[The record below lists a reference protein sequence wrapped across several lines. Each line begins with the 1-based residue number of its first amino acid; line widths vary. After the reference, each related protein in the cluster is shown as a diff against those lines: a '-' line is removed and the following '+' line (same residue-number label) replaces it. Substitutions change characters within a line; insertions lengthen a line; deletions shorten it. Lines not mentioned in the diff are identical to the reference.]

1 MIEVHNLVKRYGPTV
16 AVDDVSFDVPK
27 GEVVGFL
34 GPNGAGKTTTMRIVT
49 CYLPADAGRVTVD
62 GYDSFEQSMEVRR
75 RIGYL
80 PESAPLYLDMGVIDY
95 LRFVAGMRGIVS
107 GERDARVRRM
117 IDVCALG
124 PMLQKDIGELS
135 KGYRQRV
142 GLAAT
147 LIHDPEVL
155 VLDEPT
161 SGLDPNQ
168 IIEIRELIRQIG
180 REKTIILSTHIL
192 PEVEATCSRVIVINE
207 GRIVADGTTE
217 ELTRMSTGRA
227 TTVLTV
233 RAAATAAEP
242 RLRGV
247 EGIESVRLLEGGS
260 PSSSRWEVVSPSNA
274 DIEAKLFRLAVESG
288 WILTEIHTAT
298 LSLEQVFLRLTT
310 GEKAPAG
317 RASGAAGAG
326 EKRS

>member
-1 MIEVHNLVKRYGPTV
+1 MIEVRNLTKRYGPTV
-16 AVDDVSFDVPK
+16 AVDDVTFDVPK

-62 GYDSFEQSMEVRR
+62 GYDSFDHSMDVRR

-80 PESAPLYLDMGVIDY
+80 PESAPLYQDMGVIEY
-95 LRFVAGMRGIVS
+95 LRFVAGMRGIPS
-107 GERDARVRRM
+107 GERDSRIRRM
-117 IDVCALG
+117 VEVCALG
-124 PMLQKDIGELS
+124 PMLQKDIGQLS

-217 ELTRMSTGRA
+217 ELTRMSAGRA
-227 TTVLTV
+227 TTVLNL
-233 RAAATAAEP
+233 RASAAEAEP
-242 RLRGV
+242 KLRGV
-247 EGIESVRLLEGGS
+247 EGIESVRLLEGS
-260 PSSSRWEVVSPSNA
+260 PPGASRWEVVSPFDA
-274 DIEAKLFRLAVESG
+274 DIAAKLFHLAVASG
-288 WILTEIHTAT
+288 WVLTEMHTAS
-298 LSLEQVFLRLTT
+298 LSLEQVFLQLTT
-310 GEKAPAG
+310 GEKRP
-317 RASGAAGAG
+317 
-326 EKRS
+326 